1 MHQEKNYKPE
11 TLFAASNILDH
22 YLYKIG
28 IEDFR
33 KKQMINLAT
42 VSILMAAKLEEPI
55 SPSFT
60 RMISMLS
67 EDEQDHVTK

>member
-1 MHQEKNYKPE
+1 M
-11 TLFAASNILDH
+11 DH
-22 YLYKIG
+22 YLFKIG

-33 KKQMINLAT
+33 RDQMVNLAT

-60 RMISMLS
+60 RMISKLS
-67 EDEQDHVTK
+67 KDEQEHVTK